1 MNPELLTKALYRI
14 AIGFGILC
22 FDINLGPINI
32 LPNWLGY
39 WLIVKSLDAIAEE
52 EPSAALLKSLGN
64 LLIVWFAAT
73 WVMKILGM
81 NPRVSLVN
89 WFAYLVAVEQLYFQF
104 QLLTNIAAIA
114 AKYVPQFEQRIL
126 RLRTVMTLVVT
137 GYTLLSAFVVSEF
150 VAAMVA
156 IVQIV
161 TAIWLF
167 RTLLHME
174 DAMSELFGLKKESEL
189 TFAERI
195 QMNTETPED

>member
-64 LLIVWFAAT
+64 LLIGWFAVT

-81 NPRVSLVN
+81 NLRASLVL
-89 WFAYLVAVEQLYFQF
+89 WVAYLVAVEQLYFQF

-114 AKYVPQFEQRIL
+114 KKYVPQFEQRIL
-126 RLRTVMTLVVT
+126 QLRTVMTLMVT
-137 GYTLLSAFVVSEF
+137 GYTLVSAFVVSEF

-195 QMNTETPED
+195 QMNTETPEE